1 MSVNRSLK
9 LHAKELV
16 EAQRLLLTGLVQARK
31 DRGMTQGD
39 VAKAMGI
46 SQSAVAQFEHYDS
59 NPTLGTIRR
68 YAMAVGAD
76 VTFNVKPRRP
86 LPVQQR
92 ISKPLKRI
100 SKPLIR
106 ETKETSVNW
115 DSKTMMVRRELA
127 DA

>member
-9 LHAKELV
+9 MHAKELLQ
-16 EAQRLLLTGLVQARK
+16 AQRQLLTGLVQARK
-31 DRGMTQGD
+31 DRGMTQDD
-39 VAKAMGI
+39 VATAMGI

-76 VTFNVKPRRP
+76 ITYNVKRRGSFQ
-86 LPVQQR
+86 VQQ
-92 ISKPLKRI
+92 SI
-100 SKPLIR
+100 SKPLIG
-106 ETKETSVNW
+106 ETRKSPVNW
-115 DSKTMMVRRELA
+115 ESKTMTVRRELA